1 MSKVI
6 AYLRVST
13 DTQADKGLGLTIQR
27 KAIAAWAKAEGHKIV
42 AWYSDEGISGTNG
55 LDTRP
60 ALAAAFQDLEDD
72 KAEILAV
79 YRLDRLAR
87 KLASQETW
95 IERLERNGKQVASV
109 TEPNVGDD
117 EMRALVRQ
125 ILGAV
130 AQYERAVIVRR
141 MQGGRAAK
149 AANGGYAYGSPAFGQ
164 KAEGKE
170 LVADETEQRAIARIS
185 ELHNAGKSL
194 REIIAVL
201 EAEGIEPKR
210 GTTWYPA
217 TVNRVIAR
225 LGL

>member
-1 MSKVI
+1 MRVI
-6 AYLRVST
+6 GYLRVST
-13 DTQADKGLGLTIQR
+13 DTQAEKGLGLAIQR
-27 KAIAAWAKAEGHKIV
+27 KAITAWAKAEGHKIV
-42 AWYSDEGISGTNG
+42 AWYSDEGISGSNG

-95 IERLERNGKQVASV
+95 IERLERNGKQVVSV
-109 TEPNVGDD
+109 TEPNIGDD

-164 KAEGKE
+164 KAEGKA
-170 LVADETEQRAIARIS
+170 LVPDETEQRVIARIG
-185 ELHNAGKSL
+185 ELHQAGKSL
-194 REIIAVL
+194 REIITVL
-201 EAEGIEPKR
+201 EAEGIQPKR
-210 GTTWYPA
+210 GGRWHPP

-225 LGL
+225 LDF

>member
-6 AYLRVST
+6 GYMRVST
-13 DTQADKGLGLTIQR
+13 DIQAEKGLGLTIQR
-27 KAIAAWAKAEGHKIV
+27 KAIQAWAKAEGHKVV
-42 AWYSDEGISGTNG
+42 AWHSDEGISGSNG

-60 ALAAAFQDLEDD
+60 GLAAAFQDLEDD
-72 KAEILAV
+72 KAEIIAV

-87 KLASQETW
+87 NLANQETW
-95 IERLERNGKQVASV
+95 IERLERNGKQVVSV

-164 KAEGKE
+164 RAEGKE
-170 LVADETEQRAIARIS
+170 LVADETEQTAIARIG
-185 ELHNAGKSL
+185 ELHQAGRSL
-194 REIIAVL
+194 REIITVL
-201 EAEGIEPKR
+201 ETEGIQPKR
-210 GTTWYPA
+210 GTRWYPA